1 MASRAKIGKQAAEEK
16 TFIKGL
22 SFIGAQAMDGNP
34 INIDVKNGKIV
45 RLRPLHYDWKY
56 KPEEFNPWKIEA
68 RGSSFEPKMKAII
81 GPLTLGYKKRIY
93 SPNRILY
100 PLKRVDFDPKG
111 ERNVQNR
118 GKSGYVRIS
127 WDEALDIIVGELKR
141 IKKTH
146 GPSAI
151 LCQADGHGE
160 TKTVHAAHGCAR
172 KLLRLLGGYTEQ
184 TRNPD
189 SWEGWYWGAK
199 HVWGEEPVGQGR
211 QCNLI
216 PDIAEFCELLLYWGC
231 DAETTSW
238 GWAGQIA
245 SRLMYW
251 FTELGIKSIF
261 VCPDLNYSAAI
272 HADKWIPILPNTD
285 AALQFAIAYVWI
297 TGGTYD
303 KEYVATHTI
312 GFDKVRDYVLGKE
325 DGIPKTPKWAARI
338 TGVPSRI
345 IKALARE
352 WASKA
357 TSIAHGNGGGMIRG
371 PYSTEPARMEVVLLG
386 MQGLGKPGVAQ
397 LKLIEWCLFGDFNQ
411 QALPRA
417 LVIPDLLLVGKPEQ
431 PQSAYHGFT
440 FWDLPKQIIP
450 KSLIS
455 QALLE
460 PPLTWYGTTLLA
472 EPRENQFKK
481 YKYPEDGCSEI
492 HMIWTDSPCWI
503 TCWNGGNRLID
514 AVRGPKIEFMLA
526 QHPWLENDCLFAD
539 IVLPVNTKFEEDDIA
554 ADGISGQFNTL
565 IHEKR
570 CIEPLGESKSDYEIV
585 CMIAEKLGLLKEYTD
600 GNSIEDWIE
609 LGFKN
614 SGVAKFISFEEWKE
628 KGYIVIPTDP
638 DWKKYKPGY
647 SEFYEDPERHPLKTP
662 TGKLEFYSETLARFF
677 PDDQER
683 PPYPKWIPYGESHQE
698 SLLCERAQ
706 KYPLLVVSNHP
717 RWGVHANHQDVTWF
731 REIKTCKIKGPDGY
745 QYHTVWINPA
755 DAAKRGIKDGDVVNI
770 FNESGKV
777 LAGAY
782 VTERI
787 MPGVISTDHGS
798 KYDPIVPGEL
808 DRGGAINTIVPY
820 RVTSKNSAGMATC
833 SFLAEIERV
842 DLDELRRKY
851 PEAMTRP
858 FHKDAG
864 PSTESFCCK

>member
-34 INIDVKNGKIV
+34 INVDVKNGKIV

-56 KPEEFNPWKIEA
+56 NPEEFNPWKIEA
-68 RGSSFEPKMKAII
+68 RGSSFEPKMKALI
-81 GPLTLGYKKRIY
+81 GPITLGYKKRIY

-325 DGIPKTPKWAARI
+325 DGIPKTPKWAAGI

-371 PYSTEPARMEVVLLG
+371 PYSTEPARMEVILLG

-585 CMIAEKLGLLKEYTD
+585 CMIAEKFGLLKEYTD

-647 SEFYEDPERHPLKTP
+647 SEFYEDPEKHPLKTP

-731 REIKTCKIKGPDGY
+731 REIKTCKVRGPDGY

-787 MPGVISTDHGS
+787 MPGVVSI
-798 KYDPIVPGEL
+798 DPENLTAVAPLILLPRTEWL
-808 DRGGAINTIVPY
+808 
-820 RVTSKNSAGMATC
+820 
-833 SFLAEIERV
+833 
-842 DLDELRRKY
+842 LRIA
-851 PEAMTRP
+851 PEWQRAV
-858 FHKDAG
+858 F
-864 PSTESFCCK
+864 